1 MIGWALVVVGIALVV
16 MSESIVFPGLELLLG
31 IEAIVGRESVIYE
44 PDGSYIF
51 TNPSAMIRWVASVA
65 GFGLVLASLGFVLL
79 YRTRPKKV
87 V

>member
-65 GFGLVLASLGFVLL
+65 GFGLVLAFLGFWIL

-87 V
+87 A